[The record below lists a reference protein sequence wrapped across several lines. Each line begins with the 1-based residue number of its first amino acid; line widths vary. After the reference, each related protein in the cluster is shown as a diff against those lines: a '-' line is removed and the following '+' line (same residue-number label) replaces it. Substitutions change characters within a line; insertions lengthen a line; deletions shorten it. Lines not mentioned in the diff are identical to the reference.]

1 MGKINYVISKKKN
14 SNEQVEIILD
24 IQPKRYI
31 HYRVKTG
38 IYITVEKFETLKAN
52 DKLHHYDCLYRIQEK
67 LLENTPLDKEEAL
80 KIIRQCRGVDDNL
93 LYIFQEYMND
103 RIIERGLSDNT
114 VNVYKAVCSLLKEYD
129 DVVSVRMI
137 DERWLSG
144 LITHMN
150 KRELSS
156 ASQLNYWRVLKLFL
170 KSLVDKEMLDSKIL
184 KYKPAFKTILSD
196 VVYLTKEELN
206 SVYNVELEGDMANN
220 VRDTFIV
227 QCLTGLRHSDMKNIY
242 KENIQEDSEGKYI
255 VLTTK
260 KTMKKIKIYFND
272 RADYILQQHDY
283 TLPVIHISVM
293 NRRLPQICEE
303 AGICGRVEIV
313 KMIGN
318 KRIVEYKEKYEV
330 IKTHTARRTF
340 ISLMLE
346 AGENIATI
354 RSITGHT
361 QLSSFSRYI
370 AVSDKKKASAVK
382 GLDW

>member
-1 MGKINYVISKKKN
+1 MSKINYVIGKKKN
-14 SNEQVEIILD
+14 SNGQVEIILD
-24 IQPKRYI
+24 IQPKRYV

-38 IYITVEKFETLKAN
+38 IYISEEKFETLKAN
-52 DKLHHYDCLYRIQEK
+52 DKIHHYDCLYRIQEK

-114 VNVYKAVCSLLKEYD
+114 VNVYKAVYSLLSEYD

-137 DERWLSG
+137 DEKWLSG
-144 LITHMN
+144 LITYMN

-196 VVYLTKEELN
+196 VVYLTKDELN
-206 SVYNVELEGDMANN
+206 SIYNVELEGDMANN

-272 RADYILQQHDY
+272 RAEYILQQYDY